1 MDQLLEE
8 KENINELQST
18 SEQKAEIFKYSRQEK
33 FRVLKYIETKLK
45 HPYKRTMPVIV
56 YVKNKEISDIKK
68 IVYIANWFTS
78 LKLLAYHVMNNQYF
92 INTEQNQTNKYEC
105 KYGFKTEQSLF
116 SEEENF
122 FLMDDL
128 LLQEVW
134 SDYKNSDKFLYLIFD
149 IFDDLHEEKNKEQ
162 PIDKDILDQFKHI
175 SELIDLTD
183 GLENFKVEED

>member
-18 SEQKAEIFKYSRQEK
+18 SEQRAEVFKYSRQEK
-33 FRVLKYIETKLK
+33 YRVLKYIETKLK
-45 HPYKRTMPVIV
+45 HPYKRMMPVIV
-56 YVKNKEISDIKK
+56 YVKNKGISDIKK
-68 IVYIANWFTS
+68 IVYITNWFTS

-92 INTEQNQTNKYEC
+92 METQTNKYAC

-134 SDYKNSDKFLYLIFD
+134 EDYKNSDKFLYLIFD
-149 IFDDLHEEKNKEQ
+149 VLDKEEQ
-162 PIDKDILDQFKHI
+162 PMDKDILYQFKHI

-183 GLENFKVEED
+183 GLEKFKVEES